1 MGTEAEVNMSVNIDV
16 VDPRQENPV
25 HEFYCNGIQSPV
37 YIYNHIESDKTSPT
51 TKPHQYEAAGVHL
64 GDDAGRRASHQ
75 ETRLKTCCCG
85 RSTPHFEWATFRLT
99 MATLV
104 MALIQIQAGT
114 AFCFSGVT
122 LPQMT
127 DAATEDLFLD
137 PHQAA
142 LFGSLVNLGAVAG
155 TCLSWPLL
163 VRLGQRKTLLVGLP
177 FSLLAWFTLAFSPTT
192 WLLQMARFILGLTM
206 SMLTPAAN
214 LYLLEISHRKIRG
227 RLLGT
232 MTLSRNLGGLVVT
245 LIGSLPLSWRQVGL
259 LCSIFS
265 VLPILGVFFL
275 PNSPRW
281 LITQN
286 RMDEAHSALVFF
298 RKTTYDPLPEL
309 HDITEQAEI
318 KTCSGGSVWR
328 QMKMLFQSETRH
340 TFCVLSLIAVF
351 VAFCGSCP
359 LMTYLVPILQVTN
372 DAVDPYLSAVF
383 CSFTRIF
390 GIIIHIGVVDKL
402 GRKPLIIASFFLC
415 SVCTAAYGFYFHL
428 NGNTNP
434 DINWVPLMLILFFTL
449 FSGVG
454 LPVITVLQGEL
465 LPTNCRA
472 AGLSLL
478 TCLLMLGGFTSSH
491 TYYMTVA
498 ALGHEGAFW
507 LFSISS
513 ILLVIVAI
521 LGLQETRGRT
531 LEDISTPR
539 LKAKHSMRLSG
550 TQFKAKQSDHMHKIS
565 MNSCSVWSVT
575 LPGTKKPRVI

>member
-1 MGTEAEVNMSVNIDV
+1 
-16 VDPRQENPV
+16 
-25 HEFYCNGIQSPV
+25 
-37 YIYNHIESDKTSPT
+37 
-51 TKPHQYEAAGVHL
+51 
-64 GDDAGRRASHQ
+64 
-75 ETRLKTCCCG
+75 
-85 RSTPHFEWATFRLT
+85 

-318 KTCSGGSVWR
+318 KTCSGGS
-328 QMKMLFQSETRH
+328 
-340 TFCVLSLIAVF
+340 
-351 VAFCGSCP
+351 
-359 LMTYLVPILQVTN
+359 
-372 DAVDPYLSAVF
+372 
-383 CSFTRIF
+383 
-390 GIIIHIGVVDKL
+390 
-402 GRKPLIIASFFLC
+402 
-415 SVCTAAYGFYFHL
+415 
-428 NGNTNP
+428 
-434 DINWVPLMLILFFTL
+434 
-449 FSGVG
+449 
-454 LPVITVLQGEL
+454 GEL